1 MKVDVNKHV
10 IKVGSKIKDALIS
23 LNNLSQDAILFVV
36 DKNYKLLG
44 SLTDGD
50 VRRSLIKG
58 LSLDSLVND
67 VIINDPKYIIKGE
80 TDLKQIIS
88 FRNSNLKVIPVLNKK
103 FEIIDILNF
112 RIIKSYIPVDAVVMA
127 GGKGSRL
134 MPLTKLTPKP
144 LLKINNKCI
153 IDYNIDNLISFGI
166 DEYWI
171 SINYL
176 GEKIQ
181 KHLGNGKSKDININ
195 YVYED
200 IPRGTIGAIKSLNS
214 INDYVL
220 ITNSDILTKLNYE
233 DFFLDFIKNN
243 ADMSVVTIPYHVSVP
258 YGVLETK
265 NNHIINLK
273 EKPRYTYYSNAGIY
287 LVKKEFLNLI
297 PENKFYN
304 ATDLIEKLISLS
316 KIVISFPTSSYWLDI
331 GKHDDFKKA
340 KEDIINLNF

>member
-1 MKVDVNKHV
+1 MNEIVKKHT
-10 IKVGSKIKDALIS
+10 IKLGTKLKDILVK
-23 LNNLSQDAILFVV
+23 LGNLSEDAILFVI
-36 DKNYKLLG
+36 DENNKLIG

-50 VRRSLIKG
+50 IRRGLIKG
-58 LSLDSLVND
+58 LKLITVVEDFIQS
-67 VIINDPKYIIKGE
+67 DPKFIIKGE

-88 FRNSNLKVIPVLNKK
+88 FRNSNLKVIPVVNKK

-112 RIIKSYIPVDAVVMA
+112 RVIKSYLPVDAVVMA

-134 MPLTKLTPKP
+134 MPLTELTPKP

-153 IDYNIDNLISFGI
+153 IDYNIDNLISYGV

-176 GEKIQ
+176 GKKIQ
-181 KHLGNGKSKDININ
+181 KHLGNGKNRDININ
-195 YVYED
+195 YVHED
-200 IPRGTIGAIKSLNS
+200 IPMGTIGAIKSLNS
-214 INDYVL
+214 INQYVL

-265 NNHIINLK
+265 NNHIMNLK
-273 EKPRYTYYSNAGIY
+273 EKPKYTYYSNAGIY
-287 LVKKEFLNLI
+287 LVKKEILNLI
-297 PENKFYN
+297 PGNEFYN

-316 KIVISFPTSSYWLDI
+316 KTVISYPISCYWLDI

-340 KEDIINLNF
+340 KEDIIKLDF

>member
-200 IPRGTIGAIKSLNS
+200 IPMGTIGAIKSLNS

-220 ITNSDILTKLNYE
+220 ITNSDILTNLNYE